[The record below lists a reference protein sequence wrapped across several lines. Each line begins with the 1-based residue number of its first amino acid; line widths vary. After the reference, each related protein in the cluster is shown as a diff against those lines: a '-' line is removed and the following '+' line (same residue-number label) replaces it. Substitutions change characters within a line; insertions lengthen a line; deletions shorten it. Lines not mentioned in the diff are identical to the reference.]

1 MRSTLAILCLAL
13 AWLVAGAAPAGAA
26 AIVRPDSV
34 GVYSEELEGAGWK
47 DAATTDVANGVGIV
61 RQPFYWSRIETSAG
75 HLDFSVYDH
84 VVAAAARSGLKL
96 LPVVM
101 NPPAW
106 RSTAPARFA
115 SRGMYPPKDPNAMAA
130 LATAL
135 VQRYGPRGS
144 FWTAH
149 RQLTPSP
156 IRSWQVWNEPNIPA
170 FWASGPNPAAYAQLL
185 RVVGAAIHAADPGAE
200 VVAAGLP
207 PFDGGYTIKEFLD
220 GMYAAGA
227 RGTYDTMAIH
237 PYAPTAAGVLK
248 VLEDARDELDRL
260 GDPDRPLWA
269 TEFGW
274 ATGGPRTTITV
285 SESAHATVVRDTLA
299 LLQNHREELSLRGYI
314 MFRLRDVPTN
324 AGQADMWP
332 LHAGLLRRDGSE
344 KPALAAFRDAAVTWL
359 FKDAPPV
366 SARAARDGADQTG
379 VQRDNALLKITRR
392 VSHGRL
398 VVDVRVGKDA
408 PKGRVRV
415 SFSALRNGRSVAA
428 SSKRV
433 TVRKRL
439 AHATFK
445 LSRRARRA
453 PLLRI
458 TATLGGEKSTSVL
471 RRHA

>member
-13 AWLVAGAAPAGAA
+13 AWLTAAAAPAGAA
-26 AIVRPDSV
+26 VIVRPDSI
-34 GVYSEELEGAGWK
+34 GIYSEELEGADWK
-47 DAATTDVANGVGIV
+47 AAATTDVSNGVGIV
-61 RQPFYWSRIETSAG
+61 RQPFYWSRIETSSG

-106 RSTAPARFA
+106 RSTAPARLA

-149 RQLTPSP
+149 KQLTPSP

-207 PFDGGYTIKEFLD
+207 PFDGGYTIKDFLD

-227 RGTYDTMAIH
+227 AGTYDTMAIH
-237 PYAPTAAGVLK
+237 PYAPTAAGVLA
-248 VLEDARDELDRL
+248 VMQDARDELNRL
-260 GDPDRPLWA
+260 GDPGRPLWA

-285 SESAHATVVRDTLA
+285 TEAAQATVVHDTLA
-299 LLQNHREELSLRGYI
+299 LLQSHRDELTLRGYI

-324 AGQADMWP
+324 AGQADIWP

-359 FKDAPPV
+359 YKDAPPV
-366 SARAARDGADQTG
+366 SARAAKDGADLTG
-379 VQRDNALLKITRR
+379 VQRVDSTLKISRR
-392 VSHGRL
+392 ISHGNL
-398 VVDVRVGKDA
+398 VVDVRVAAGA
-408 PKGRVRV
+408 PAGRVRIG
-415 SFSALRNGRSVAA
+415 FSALRGGRAISGAT
-428 SSKRV
+428 KRV
-433 TVRKRL
+433 SVRKRL
-439 AHATFK
+439 AHVTFK
-445 LSRRARRA
+445 LSKRARRA

-458 TATLGGEKSTSVL
+458 TATLGDAKSTSVL
-471 RRHA
+471 RRH